1 MAFQKVEVPAGNYM
15 GWSSTKTGQ
24 VFEGKVLEY
33 DEVGGQDYAKKP
45 CPLLTVELTRKA
57 TSVNKEGERKVY
69 EPGDELSVTC
79 GQANL
84 KKSVK
89 KAERDYGLK
98 RGFMVRIELVGFEK
112 VPDGTVKV
120 YEVQVDSSTATAA
133 DDDHEARG
141 GGEPAASESDEE
153 PPF

>member
-1 MAFQKVEVPAGNYM
+1 MAFKKIEVPAGNFM
-15 GWSSTKTGQ
+15 GWSNSKKGQ
-24 VFEGKVLEY
+24 VVEGKILDY
-33 DEVGGQDYAKKP
+33 SATDGRDYAKDP

-69 EPGDELSVTC
+69 EPGDELSITC

-89 KAERDYGLK
+89 KADRDVGLK
-98 RGFMVRIELVGFEK
+98 RGYLVRVELVQFEK

-120 YEVQVDSSTATAA
+120 YEVQVDSSTGEDHSDHDSG
-133 DDDHEARG
+133 DDD
-141 GGEPAASESDEE
+141 DE

>member
-1 MAFQKVEVPAGNYM
+1 MAFRKIEVPAGNFM
-15 GWSSTKTGQ
+15 GWSNTKKGQ
-24 VFEGKVLEY
+24 VVEGKIVDYGET
-33 DEVGGQDYAKKP
+33 DGRDYAKQP

-57 TSVNKEGERKVY
+57 TSVNKEGERTVY
-69 EPGDELSVTC
+69 EPGDELSITC

-89 KAERDYGLK
+89 KADRDVGLK
-98 RGFMVRIELVGFEK
+98 RGYLVRVELVAFEK

-120 YEVQVDSSTATAA
+120 FEVQVDSSTGEDHGDPDGGS
-133 DDDHEARG
+133 DDD
-141 GGEPAASESDEE
+141 E